1 MLSDDSYAWYMQFD
15 PSTCLYRIRNAKSGR
30 YFSYTSS
37 VIKTSATTTPGEKEF
52 FHLMNA
58 RIEKQVGT
66 EEYGIKTRG
75 YWILAGNDV
84 ESPLALTAT
93 DNGKTSAPL
102 FNITDAATVQCWII
116 LTSEQVNKLEFDGI
130 DIQREKL
137 QRLIAGAQG
146 MLNVENTESVEGTTA
161 RLQALTDELAAKEP
175 NMKTVSEL
183 IGGVNNIS
191 ETILD
196 FLKNTTP
203 ADLNSPY
210 DITFMMENS
219 AMTDTEIWGQVPE
232 QADGIGQFKD
242 EAFTMQQ
249 SVLSMP
255 KGVYGLSLQAFQRPC
270 SSADLASK
278 YADGTLKATASI
290 TSRSIKKV
298 KTIMDEAQPS
308 PLGQGRDLQVG
319 HLYVP
324 DDTRSAAAYFAAGLY
339 DNMVIFNLLKATDIN
354 LKISNTNTSVGD
366 WTCIGNLRLFYY
378 GYNTKLSE
386 VTYVNAIPADT
397 AAPSSVY
404 SVS

>member
-1 MLSDDSYAWYMQFD
+1 MVLDGATGNYVTVDNFRLTLNEPA
-15 PSTCLYRIRNAKSGR
+15 PSTFATIHKELQAVVDQAKAISENLD
-30 YFSYTSS
+30 
-37 VIKTSATTTPGEKEF
+37 TPEQKE
-52 FHLMNA
+52 L
-58 RIEKQVGT
+58 
-66 EEYGIKTRG
+66 
-75 YWILAGNDV
+75 
-84 ESPLALTAT
+84 
-93 DNGKTSAPL
+93 
-102 FNITDAATVQCWII
+102 DAAT
-116 LTSEQVNKLEFDGI
+116 
-130 DIQREKL
+130 
-137 QRLIAGAQG
+137 AA
-146 MLNVENTESVEGTTA
+146 VE
-161 RLQALTDELAAKEP
+161 ALTDELAAKEP

-255 KGVYGLSLQAFQRPC
+255 KGVYGLSLQAFQHPC

-319 HLYVP
+319 HFYVP

-378 GYNTKLSE
+378 GYNTRSTFCHLFISLWCILPVLSVTKPASLPQKL
-386 VTYVNAIPADT
+386 TLCAQR
-397 AAPSSVY
+397 
-404 SVS
+404 